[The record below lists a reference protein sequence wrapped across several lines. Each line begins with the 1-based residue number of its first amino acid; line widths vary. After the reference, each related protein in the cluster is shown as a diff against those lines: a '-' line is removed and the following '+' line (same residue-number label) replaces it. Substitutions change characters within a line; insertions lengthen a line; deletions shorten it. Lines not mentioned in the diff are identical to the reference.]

1 MNTKPQIHGRRSS
14 FSASKAIERVGEDL
28 EAIKKDD
35 GLTWGDIGRVLG
47 KSEDQASKYANG
59 LAEMSVTSFLLG
71 CREWNGR
78 FANGVLSLI
87 GMKLTETNAET
98 TSDSEKLCRIL
109 RLAHLISAAM
119 TDLET
124 PGAIDDVELREIGS
138 EALDEASRA
147 IDALRARL
155 VTIDAPALRAVG
167 VQA

>member
-14 FSASKAIERVGEDL
+14 FSVSAALQQIGDDLSDIRKEDS
-28 EAIKKDD
+28 
-35 GLTWGDIGRVLG
+35 LTWKDVGRVLG
-47 KSEDQASKYANG
+47 KSDDRASDYANA
-59 LAEMSVTSFLLG
+59 LSEMPVSAFLLG

-87 GMKLTETNAET
+87 GMKLVEINADAT
-98 TSDSEKLCRIL
+98 TDGEKLCHIL
-109 RLAHLISAAM
+109 KLAHLISAAM

-124 PGAIDDVELREIGS
+124 PGAIDDGELKEIGA

-155 VTIDAPALRAVG
+155 ARLEPVKLAG
-167 VQA
+167 VAA